1 MRVAWGAAGVVLV
14 LLFGSV
20 GLHVIYGTSWL
31 QSVYGTLALMTTAGD
46 NRIVPVT
53 PGQIVFTFVL
63 LAVGTALWIYWLSIV
78 VAALL
83 RVDLTRKERRM
94 QDRLKRLEGHYVVVG
109 AGRVGRRVAQE
120 LTQGGAAVV
129 IVDTDATR
137 IEAVEDEAPLAVA
150 LAAYDVE
157 HFRRVRLDRA
167 QGLALAL
174 PDDAQNLYA
183 YLAAQDSNPHLRV
196 VARAQTQ
203 ESAHHLR
210 RLGVDQVVLPDLAGG
225 YRMGRMLLKPRA
237 HELLRTL
244 TDEAGVVVHEVEV
257 APGHPMAN
265 QPVRQV
271 RQVFDASYTLL
282 GYWREGATRL
292 APPAEDV
299 IREGDVLI
307 LLEQSAP

>member
-1 MRVAWGAAGVVLV
+1 MRVAWGAVAVVLV
-14 LLFGSV
+14 LLCGTL

-53 PGQIVFTFVL
+53 PGQVVFTFVL

-83 RVDLTRKERRM
+83 RMDLTRKERRM
-94 QDRLKRLEGHYVVVG
+94 QDRLSRLEGHYVVVG

-120 LTQGGAAVV
+120 LTQGGVVVV

-137 IEAVEDEAPLAVA
+137 IEAVEDEAALAVA
-150 LAAYDVE
+150 LPAYDVE

-183 YLAAQDSNPHLRV
+183 YLAAQDSNPNLRV

-210 RLGVDQVVLPDLAGG
+210 RLGVGEVVLPDLAGG

-244 TDEAGVVVHEVEV
+244 TDETGVAVHEVEV
-257 APGHPMAN
+257 DAGHPMAN
-265 QPVRQV
+265 QPVRHV
-271 RQVFDASYTLL
+271 RQAFDASYTLL
-282 GYWREGATRL
+282 GYWREGTTRL
-292 APPAEDV
+292 APPADELLHV
-299 IREGDVLI
+299 GDVLI
-307 LLEQSAP
+307 LLQQGAP